1 MKNIYRYIII
11 LAAVTA
17 AAAVV
22 IYYLISAFVIGQARE
37 HIRNVLF
44 TNRGLHHYIQ
54 RNMLP
59 QFFSDRDAG
68 YISKEYYSPV
78 VFSSSY
84 MVRVL
89 HTYFNE
95 ERRAGGMSE
104 VYYKMAAANP
114 RNPVNIADDDE
125 LELLKKFNYNRNL
138 KEVERIVIINGKR
151 YMHYSIPFLETNA
164 ACLRC
169 HGDRSNAPPG
179 LQKLYSGNGGFGE
192 KAGTIRAVESIKVHI
207 DDELGQAVI
216 LTGTATS
223 GFIVFIIMFV
233 FGSRMRKE
241 VKEKTIHLRRE
252 MDENIEAGRRIAE
265 SLKEK
270 EVLLKEVHHRVKN
283 NMAIISSFLELQSM
297 SAEGDEVQ
305 GLLQESIRRIRS
317 MALVHEKLY
326 LSKNFADINVKD
338 YITQL
343 LYDLTD
349 SYGRG
354 HEMVQISI
362 DDMDFELDRLINVG
376 LLVNEIAMNSYKYA
390 FNSIDNPCFHLKMY
404 NADNYVIME
413 IGDNGPGIPEA
424 SLREKKGS
432 LGLDIINALSARLK
446 AEISVDNTNGARY
459 IIKIPVS
466 AKGEHS

>member
-1 MKNIYRYIII
+1 
-11 LAAVTA
+11 
-17 AAAVV
+17 
-22 IYYLISAFVIGQARE
+22 
-37 HIRNVLF
+37 
-44 TNRGLHHYIQ
+44 
-54 RNMLP
+54 
-59 QFFSDRDAG
+59 
-68 YISKEYYSPV
+68 
-78 VFSSSY
+78 
-84 MVRVL
+84 
-89 HTYFNE
+89 
-95 ERRAGGMSE
+95 
-104 VYYKMAAANP
+104 
-114 RNPVNIADDDE
+114 
-125 LELLKKFNYNRNL
+125 
-138 KEVERIVIINGKR
+138 
-151 YMHYSIPFLETNA
+151 
-164 ACLRC
+164 
-169 HGDRSNAPPG
+169 
-179 LQKLYSGNGGFGE
+179 
-192 KAGTIRAVESIKVHI
+192 
-207 DDELGQAVI
+207 
-216 LTGTATS
+216 
-223 GFIVFIIMFV
+223 
-233 FGSRMRKE
+233 MRKE